1 MSNCRECAHFHE
13 EPFIINI
20 RPKSDI
26 NYQDCSINEDEKYWF
41 TDIDCQNFTEM
52 EVI

>member
-13 EPFIINI
+13 E
-20 RPKSDI
+20 RDI

-41 TDIDCQNFTEM
+41 TDIDCPNFTEM